1 MTAGAPPTHEVT
13 SWGQVCDGDRVLL
26 PGPAGRPVPHDVA
39 RRGMLAAARPATS
52 SAPWSTPTTPPAD
65 MPAARSYRGPVTVA
79 VEVLR
84 AGGLDIEIIEH

>member
-1 MTAGAPPTHEVT
+1 
-13 SWGQVCDGDRVLL
+13 
-26 PGPAGRPVPHDVA
+26 
-39 RRGMLAAARPATS
+39 
-52 SAPWSTPTTPPAD
+52 